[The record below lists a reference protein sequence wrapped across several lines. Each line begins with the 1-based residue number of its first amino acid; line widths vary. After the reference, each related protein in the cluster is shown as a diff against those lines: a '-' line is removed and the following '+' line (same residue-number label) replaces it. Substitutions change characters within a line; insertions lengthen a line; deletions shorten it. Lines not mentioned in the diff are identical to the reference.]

1 MPIAKKVGSLLRSLP
16 PKPIQQGYTLTVVAN
31 GLQTWANKNKK
42 QKLAVLPRVR
52 DLRHR
57 TFVIHMKLLM

>member
-42 QKLAVLPRVR
+42 QKLGGAVLCA
-52 DLRHR
+52 
-57 TFVIHMKLLM
+57 